1 VRIQELVLFRGELSR
16 RLISDGQ
23 WTRSPT
29 GDEVTSVKVNAT
41 VNRQLE
47 IEVGHL
53 TNRLAVK
60 RFVAWVRPRVA
71 VFNAPPGVHL
81 RLAYGSDAATKPRYD
96 IAAALNA
103 GLPTTWGKA
112 SLGATSDSGTTAGTT
127 AAPRRGQQ
135 IEVSAWQ
142 QRQPVVLPA
151 QGTLAYIDVAGA
163 VLRHLASLRIVNSR
177 HAQVPYVLETDSR
190 HSSVTLQYRTAQKA
204 GHTKLQ
210 ILGIAAESQ
219 VESIGITATEPA
231 YFERS
236 VEVTEAVAG
245 ARRGAT
251 RRTLGRIVW
260 KRAQGEPVAQFWIPI
275 EPPLT
280 TELEVDIDNGDDAPL
295 TITTVCAQ
303 MPVRRIDFEYSPGEN
318 LAVYWGNPNASPPRY
333 DLSMIAG
340 QILSSQA
347 LPATLGTLERTHEEA
362 SKTPKWFWWAAVVAG
377 LIVAAVLARAV
388 MGSPSSDQRA

>member
-1 VRIQELVLFRGELSR
+1 
-16 RLISDGQ
+16 
-23 WTRSPT
+23 
-29 GDEVTSVKVNAT
+29 
-41 VNRQLE
+41 
-47 IEVGHL
+47 
-53 TNRLAVK
+53 
-60 RFVAWVRPRVA
+60 
-71 VFNAPPGVHL
+71 
-81 RLAYGSDAATKPRYD
+81 
-96 IAAALNA
+96 
-103 GLPTTWGKA
+103 
-112 SLGATSDSGTTAGTT
+112 
-127 AAPRRGQQ
+127 
-135 IEVSAWQ
+135 
-142 QRQPVVLPA
+142 
-151 QGTLAYIDVAGA
+151 
-163 VLRHLASLRIVNSR
+163 LASLRIVNSR